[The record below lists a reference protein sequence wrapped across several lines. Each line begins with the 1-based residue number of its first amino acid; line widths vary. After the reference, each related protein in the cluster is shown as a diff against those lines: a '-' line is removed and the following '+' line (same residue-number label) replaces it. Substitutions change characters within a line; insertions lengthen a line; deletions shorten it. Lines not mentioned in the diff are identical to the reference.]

1 MKLTRHNGRCGKHG
15 TYNPKHNDRRFDVD
29 NSDHINP
36 ELTKQNIYWDCIN
49 GFTTPQD
56 HQMDKDGDISF
67 EDVELLFYTS
77 QYTAFINAQNERNIK
92 SRHANRNRSVEDL
105 LKNKKTCP
113 EETIYQIG
121 NMDESVPPE
130 ILLQITTEFLTKMR
144 DQFGEHVHILNW
156 ALHLDEKT
164 PHIQERHV
172 FDCKNQYGE
181 ICPQQ
186 EKALEALGIELPDP
200 TQPRSK
206 FNNRKQTFDAIC
218 RSMLFDI
225 CEQHGVHLDREP
237 EYGGRSHMEKND
249 FILAKQK
256 SAIAEKEQALNEITM
271 KLEDAETLVEEI
283 VDTAYEKA
291 CETVAEKVF
300 EETQKQD
307 LAIVENYQ
315 TWISSK
321 DRNLPTDKKN
331 LIIRSLDA
339 VQNRIKKSA
348 EKLRQKVMS
357 ALKSPSLQEQA
368 KALIKEKAKESL
380 LEKLQRNKTL
390 IKRAGDSEKKT
401 KQKNM
406 ER

>member
-1 MKLTRHNGRCGKHG
+1 MSFLVFNK
-15 TYNPKHNDRRFDVD
+15 
-29 NSDHINP
+29 
-36 ELTKQNIYWDCIN
+36 
-49 GFTTPQD
+49 
-56 HQMDKDGDISF
+56 ISF
-67 EDVELLFYTS
+67 
-77 QYTAFINAQNERNIK
+77 K
-92 SRHANRNRSVEDL
+92 
-105 LKNKKTCP
+105 C
-113 EETIYQIG
+113 
-121 NMDESVPPE
+121 
-130 ILLQITTEFLTKMR
+130 
-144 DQFGEHVHILNW
+144 
-156 ALHLDEKT
+156 
-164 PHIQERHV
+164 
-172 FDCKNQYGE
+172 
-181 ICPQQ
+181 
-186 EKALEALGIELPDP
+186 
-200 TQPRSK
+200 
-206 FNNRKQTFDAIC
+206 
-218 RSMLFDI
+218 
-225 CEQHGVHLDREP
+225 
-237 EYGGRSHMEKND
+237 SH

-256 SAIAEKEQALNEITM
+256 SAIAEKEQVLNEITM

-283 VDTAYEKA
+283 ADTAYEKA

-331 LIIRSLDA
+331 LIIKSLDA

-368 KALIKEKAKESL
+368 KTVIKEKAKESL